1 MPRPLFDSEFI
12 FGLHD
17 PGGEQ
22 NMADMGRKGWIL
34 FTEELGA
41 DPSNA
46 SGRDYLAWA
55 NAGYGVIVRLNH
67 GYGEAGT
74 LPHSSRYSDFARR
87 CANFVRTSR
96 GAKLWV
102 IGNEMNF
109 SREWPLIPS
118 AGAAASVQPS
128 HAT

>member
-41 DPSNA
+41 DPNNT
-46 SGRDYLAWA
+46 SGRDYMA
-55 NAGYGVIVRLNH
+55 
-67 GYGEAGT
+67 
-74 LPHSSRYSDFARR
+74 
-87 CANFVRTSR
+87 
-96 GAKLWV
+96 
-102 IGNEMNF
+102 
-109 SREWPLIPS
+109 
-118 AGAAASVQPS
+118 
-128 HAT
+128 